1 VAPSTDLWGAPD
13 YDEFP
18 DSNPK
23 ALWAMK
29 RDKAERAKHLILA
42 VTNEADYQA
51 LRNHPSFT
59 CDELNWVRRNMLT
72 SEQRAAFIAAVT
84 QSSKRCDRTT

>member
-1 VAPSTDLWGAPD
+1 
-13 YDEFP
+13 
-18 DSNPK
+18 
-23 ALWAMK
+23 MK

-59 CDELNWVRRNMLT
+59 SDELKLGT
-72 SEQRAAFIAAVT
+72 AKPADF
-84 QSSKRCDRTT
+84 